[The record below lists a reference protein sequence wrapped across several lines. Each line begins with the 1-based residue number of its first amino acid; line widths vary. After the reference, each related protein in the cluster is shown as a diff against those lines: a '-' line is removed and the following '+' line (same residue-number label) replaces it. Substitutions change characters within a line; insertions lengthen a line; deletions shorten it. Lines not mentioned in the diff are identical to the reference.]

1 MKFQSLFF
9 FLALSIQSNAQSI
22 IFETRANFNR
32 MEVEKELAKYPAL
45 LLKEH
50 LQKVIVVSSD
60 KYCGLSFAFAKKFE
74 LNGDCDRCNFRATI
88 HHELSSLFLLQY
100 DFYTAPVGVA
110 MRNKFIELNGAY
122 SYTNQVEH
130 GRIEPDTPLGD
141 FFYNRKYAMH
151 SFENDFNVIAESL
164 FQNGLSVI
172 SFMEGNPKKPVSK
185 KIRLVLDFYYLLD
198 SSFTINYFK
207 EQKI

>member
-1 MKFQSLFF
+1 
-9 FLALSIQSNAQSI
+9 
-22 IFETRANFNR
+22 
-32 MEVEKELAKYPAL
+32 MEIEKELAKYPAL
-45 LLKEH
+45 ILKEH

-60 KYCGLSFAFAKKFE
+60 EYCGLSLAFAKTFK
-74 LNGDCDRCNFRATI
+74 LNGDCNHCNFRVTI

-100 DFYTAPVGVA
+100 DFYIAPVGVA
-110 MRNKFIELNGAY
+110 IKNKFIELNGDY
-122 SYTNQVEH
+122 FYTNQIEH
-130 GRIEPDTPLGD
+130 GRIEPDTPLAD

-164 FQNGLSVI
+164 FQNGFSAI
-172 SFMEGNPKKPVSK
+172 SFMEGKPQKPVSK

-198 SSFTINYFK
+198 SSFTINFFK